1 MLRRQF
7 RDVDHQIRHD
17 EKRPRID
24 RPVSGAAIRRKSER
38 LRSLAVGTLYATT
51 AVMDPATLP
60 AAEPVRAVRTFD
72 DGFGERQH
80 FVDRA
85 RPQPLE
91 ILYLRSELTSIPSF
105 EFALRERLARL
116 TAFRHTCYAH
126 VHGVERLNDPEA
138 TLTLVSDA
146 TPGVRLSDMLD
157 RSDRAHVSLD
167 IDAALCLLRQ
177 IVPAV
182 ALLHEHAPDMA
193 HGAIA
198 PERIIVTP
206 AARIVI
212 VEHVFG
218 SALERVRYSP
228 ERYWQEL
235 RIATPRSNTAAR
247 FDHRSDVLQLGIVAL
262 SLILGRGL
270 LDDEYPSRLA
280 EVVGSAWAISARG
293 GLEPLPAG
301 LRQWLSRAL
310 QIDARNAFESA
321 IDASE
326 DLDRVLD
333 ESDYL
338 AAPATLEAFLERYRA
353 AVDAPA
359 PVPDIKPAIA
369 PVRTPVRASAPE
381 DIPPSLSA
389 PERVVERA
397 PEPVA
402 DLAPEVPKPQP
413 SMPPVATPT
422 VQAAV
427 PERPAA
433 PPAQPRPSSAT
444 IAAQAAPAT
453 SAPMYDTATVA
464 PAHDTAARVQSLT
477 RRWWPY
483 AAAALVVLALAAA
496 GMPIS
501 RKLAAPKAPTADGTL
516 AINTS
521 PDGAHV
527 FIDGVERGVTP
538 LSVPLKPGV
547 HALELRGDGPPRL
560 MPITMVAGS
569 QVSQYIELPKAAS
582 VFGQLDVRT
591 QPAGA
596 RVSVDGLVRGTS
608 PVSITDLTPGEHAVA
623 IESDLGSV
631 KQTVTIEPAKTASLM
646 VPLNTS
652 EAAFVSGWMAVSAP
666 VEVQIFENKRLLGTS
681 QSDRLMVT
689 AGRHEVEIVNDTL
702 GFRTTRTVQVSA
714 GKVTPIHI
722 DFPKGSIALNALPW
736 AEVWVDGERI
746 GETPIGNL
754 SLAIGAHEIV
764 FRHPELGEQRH
775 AATVTLKAPARLSV
789 DMRKK

>member
-1 MLRRQF
+1 
-7 RDVDHQIRHD
+7 
-17 EKRPRID
+17 
-24 RPVSGAAIRRKSER
+24 
-38 LRSLAVGTLYATT
+38 
-51 AVMDPATLP
+51 MDPASLP
-60 AAEPVRAVRTFD
+60 AAEPVRAARTFD
-72 DGFGERQH
+72 DGFGERRQ

-85 RPQPLE
+85 RQQTLE
-91 ILYLRSELTSIPSF
+91 ILYLGSELTSIPSF

-116 TAFRHTCYAH
+116 TAFRHSCYAH
-126 VHGVERLNDPEA
+126 VHGVERLNDPEG

-182 ALLHEHAPDMA
+182 AMLHEHAPDMA

-228 ERYWQEL
+228 ERYWKEL
-235 RIATPRSNTAAR
+235 RIATPRSNGAAR

-301 LRQWLSRAL
+301 LRQWLNRAL

-326 DLDRVLD
+326 DLDRVLE

-353 AVDAPA
+353 AVETAAPA
-359 PVPDIKPAIA
+359 PELKPAIA
-369 PVRTPVRASAPE
+369 PARPVRAVASEETPL
-381 DIPPSLSA
+381 PTLSA
-389 PERVVERA
+389 PERVVEPAPEPVVDRA
-397 PEPVA
+397 PEP
-402 DLAPEVPKPQP
+402 PKPQP
-413 SMPPVATPT
+413 PVAPVVTPAVQAAAERPAVAPVQTRPPLATIPANPMPAATAPLYTAAPVATP
-422 VQAAV
+422 
-427 PERPAA
+427 
-433 PPAQPRPSSAT
+433 
-444 IAAQAAPAT
+444 
-453 SAPMYDTATVA
+453 
-464 PAHDTAARVQSLT
+464 AHDKTPHAVSTT
-477 RRWWPY
+477 RQWWPY
-483 AAAALVVLALAAA
+483 AAAALVVVALAAA
-496 GMPIS
+496 GIPIT
-501 RKLAAPKAPTADGTL
+501 RKLTAPKAVTADGTL

-538 LSVPLKPGV
+538 LSVALKPGP

-560 MPITMVAGS
+560 MPITMVAGP

-591 QPAGA
+591 QPPGA

-608 PVSITDLTPGEHAVA
+608 PVSITELTPGDHAVA

-646 VPLNTS
+646 VPLNS
-652 EAAFVSGWMAVSAP
+652 PEGAFVSGWMAVSAP

-714 GKVTPIHI
+714 GKVTPIRI

-736 AEVWVDGERI
+736 ADVWVDGERI

-754 SLAIGAHEIV
+754 SLTIGAHEIV

-775 AATVTLKAPARLSV
+775 AATITLKAPARLSV

>member
-1 MLRRQF
+1 M
-7 RDVDHQIRHD
+7 
-17 EKRPRID
+17 
-24 RPVSGAAIRRKSER
+24 
-38 LRSLAVGTLYATT
+38 
-51 AVMDPATLP
+51 
-60 AAEPVRAVRTFD
+60 RTFE
-72 DGFGERQH
+72 DGLGERHQ

-85 RPQPLE
+85 RQQTLE
-91 ILYLRSELTSIPSF
+91 MLYLRSELTSIPSF
-105 EFALRERLARL
+105 EFALRERVARL

-126 VHGVERLNDPEA
+126 VQGVERLNDPEA

-218 SALERVRYSP
+218 SALERLRYSP
-228 ERYWQEL
+228 
-235 RIATPRSNTAAR
+235 
-247 FDHRSDVLQLGIVAL
+247 DGIVAL

-270 LDDEYPSRLA
+270 HDDEYPARLA

-326 DLDRVLD
+326 DLDKVLD

-338 AAPATLEAFLERYRA
+338 AAPATLEAFLERYRTSA
-353 AVDAPA
+353 EPAPA
-359 PVPDIKPAIA
+359 PEIRPAIVPA
-369 PVRTPVRASAPE
+369 RPAVRTAAHE
-381 DIPPSLSA
+381 EKAPSLSA
-389 PERVVERA
+389 PERVAERAPERAVERA
-397 PEPVA
+397 PERA
-402 DLAPEVPKPQP
+402 TERAPERAAERAPEQVAERTLDRGVERAPELPKPQASVTSVAAAP
-413 SMPPVATPT
+413 VLTAAPERPVAPPAQTRPPVATIPAHAAPMAYAPVPT
-422 VQAAV
+422 AAAV
-427 PERPAA
+427 A
-433 PPAQPRPSSAT
+433 
-444 IAAQAAPAT
+444 
-453 SAPMYDTATVA
+453 A
-464 PAHDTAARVQSLT
+464 PAHDAAT
-477 RRWWPY
+477 RWWLY
-483 AAAALVVLALAAA
+483 GAAALVVLALTAA
-496 GMPIS
+496 GIPVT
-501 RKLAAPKAPTADGTL
+501 RKLIAPKAATADGTL

-527 FIDGVERGVTP
+527 FIDG
-538 LSVPLKPGV
+538 
-547 HALELRGDGPPRL
+547 ELRGDGAPRL

-596 RVSVDGLVRGTS
+596 RVSVDGVARGTS
-608 PVSITDLTPGEHAVA
+608 PVSITDLTPGDHAVA

-646 VPLNTS
+646 VPLNAP
-652 EAAFVSGWMAVSAP
+652 EGAFVSGWMAVSAP
-666 VEVQIFENKRLLGTS
+666 VEVQVFENKRLLGTS

-689 AGRHEVEIVNDTL
+689 AGRHEIEIVNDTL
-702 GFRTTRTVQVSA
+702 GFRATRTVQVSA
-714 GKVTPIHI
+714 GKVTPIRI

-746 GETPIGNL
+746 GETPIGRTHFADFGLNL
-754 SLAIGAHEIV
+754 VRRGDRARAGSRTRAG
-764 FRHPELGEQRH
+764 QRSCRC
-775 AATVTLKAPARLSV
+775 ARPLCV
-789 DMRKK
+789 GRL